1 MALLKLPFVRWAIGI
16 ALVLGLVNVLTRP
29 NPNALN
35 PTVDITQLIQNHQK
49 QVIADID
56 AGAPQ
61 PEPVEMPDPP
71 PHYYPTP
78 TISPEKSE
86 PRATPDSIAVETVTI
101 PQSESLTLVERGFAM
116 YEPGLRVTS
125 AEQLRETLHTVFS
138 YKQPS
143 YEVVFVGDQNELALA
158 KQYLESLEQPS
169 YEAYPLEYAS
179 RALASFTYRMNTATG
194 GYQIT
199 AQVQYVPVTDESRY
213 VDQKEQEIIAKI
225 ITEDMTELQKV
236 KAIHDWLV
244 LNLEYDESLTRFDQY
259 TALRDGMVVCSGYAL
274 LSYDLMERA
283 GIRAYVITGRV
294 YQEIHPDTPPEF
306 LGHAWNIVRVDGIW
320 YHYDATWDDPTP
332 DEKGRVLYDF
342 FLVDDAIIAQSRSIE
357 QNDSAMLRPQ
367 TNQQYP
373 AK

>member
-1 MALLKLPFVRWAIGI
+1 
-16 ALVLGLVNVLTRP
+16 
-29 NPNALN
+29 
-35 PTVDITQLIQNHQK
+35 
-49 QVIADID
+49 
-56 AGAPQ
+56 
-61 PEPVEMPDPP
+61 
-71 PHYYPTP
+71 
-78 TISPEKSE
+78 
-86 PRATPDSIAVETVTI
+86 
-101 PQSESLTLVERGFAM
+101 
-116 YEPGLRVTS
+116 
-125 AEQLRETLHTVFS
+125 
-138 YKQPS
+138 
-143 YEVVFVGDQNELALA
+143 
-158 KQYLESLEQPS
+158 
-169 YEAYPLEYAS
+169 
-179 RALASFTYRMNTATG
+179 MNTSTD

-259 TALRDGMVVCSGYAL
+259 NALRDGTVVCSGYAL

-294 YQEIHPDTPPEF
+294 HQEIHPDTAPEF

-332 DEKGRVLYDF
+332 DEKGRVIYDF
-342 FLVDDAIIAQSRSIE
+342 FLVDDAVIAQSRSIE
-357 QNDSAMLRPQ
+357 QNDPAMLRPQ
-367 TNQQYP
+367 TNEKYS